1 MHDKIRAHVEG
12 LFEQA
17 PRNRRTAEL
26 KDELIA
32 NLCDRYND
40 LVARGQ
46 DEFAAFSTVI
56 DGIGDFDE
64 LITGLHEAEQ
74 QDPEVL
80 QMEKQK
86 SALIVSSA
94 VAIYILSGIF
104 IFVGSL
110 FGRVGETIG
119 MVMTLLCVAAATMM
133 LVYHSM
139 TKPKDEKNGDT
150 MVENFKAWSSKRED
164 QKSTVKLLSSLIWS
178 IATMLFLFTGVFFN
192 TWRYGWLLFPL
203 AIVVN
208 NIVVMLFKMNGG
220 DK

>member
-26 KDELIA
+26 KDELIS

-64 LITGLHEAEQ
+64 LITGLQEAEQ
-74 QDPEVL
+74 QEPEVV

-86 SALIVSSA
+86 SALLVSSA

-104 IFVGSL
+104 MIIGRN
-110 FGRVGETIG
+110 FGRFGETVGAVFCLIS
-119 MVMTLLCVAAATMM
+119 VAAATML
-133 LVYHSM
+133 LVYHFM
-139 TKPKDEKNGDT
+139 TKPKAEKNGDT
-150 MVENFKAWSSKRED
+150 IVENFKAWSANKEEK
-164 QKSTVKLLSSLIWS
+164 KSTLKLLSSLIWS
-178 IATMLFLFTGVFFN
+178 AAVMVYLFIGVFFDAFE
-192 TWRYGWLLFPL
+192 TGWLIFPL

-208 NIVVMLFKMNGG
+208 NIVALLFKTVGG
-220 DK
+220 GK

>member
-1 MHDKIRAHVEG
+1 MIMHDKIRAHVEG

-32 NLCDRYND
+32 NLSDRYND

-74 QDPEVL
+74 QDPEVV

-86 SALIVSSA
+86 SALRCHA
-94 VAIYILSGIF
+94 P
-104 IFVGSL
+104 
-110 FGRVGETIG
+110 
-119 MVMTLLCVAAATMM
+119 LCTAQ
-133 LVYHSM
+133 L
-139 TKPKDEKNGDT
+139 
-150 MVENFKAWSSKRED
+150 
-164 QKSTVKLLSSLIWS
+164 
-178 IATMLFLFTGVFFN
+178 
-192 TWRYGWLLFPL
+192 
-203 AIVVN
+203 
-208 NIVVMLFKMNGG
+208 
-220 DK
+220 